1 MFIRLFALVA
11 FCFFQI
17 CTAAELVLPTVDAEI
32 DPARSFWNDHV
43 HYPFP
48 HQYALVKDKQ
58 GRTWEIAYA
67 DLFRGET
74 GQRAKAPVLVLLHGR
89 GMNSGYWGQLME
101 RPLAAGWRVVAID
114 WSNSGKSLPKNLDRP
129 VTRSL
134 EDSRYIVHDLV
145 VRHLGIAKASYLGH
159 SLGGQLA
166 AGYALQFPE
175 NVERLVLYAPG
186 GLESMAAIE
195 QNGFRYDD
203 PTLEKRPEVFLKAWR
218 EGKLLSMGESQE
230 AVEKSFYVTPR
241 PGAIAYLQRGD
252 KLNDFMVA
260 SRASILKG
268 NPRERER
275 FQQNYA
281 WETIASVSE
290 CRIEDKESLP
300 NRIPKL
306 KVPTLLALGALDP
319 IILPDNAEHVFGFA
333 RRNQSPIQIKIY
345 EKGGHFIHTDL
356 PELFSR
362 EVLDFLTTGKAAE
375 PLYQGV
381 KAPERTPLANLP
393 PEVLRFKQR
402 AEAAYAKQDIEAIKR
417 AIYHP
422 DYRRDGQ
429 SLKEHL
435 DTFAAYVPMISQWQM
450 LIYSVEREGDLF
462 VLDVEVKTSLGN
474 VKNKV
479 WLKESNGEWFSY
491 GNQK

>member
-1 MFIRLFALVA
+1 MPMRILLLALLFLCRMCLA
-11 FCFFQI
+11 
-17 CTAAELVLPTVDAEI
+17 TELLPTVDAQI
-32 DPARSFWNDHV
+32 DPAKSFWNDHV

-48 HQYALVKDKQ
+48 HQYALVKDKP

-67 DLFRGET
+67 DLFRGEAA
-74 GQRAKAPVLVLLHGR
+74 QRAKAPVLVLLHGR

-101 RPLAAGWRVVAID
+101 RPLAAGWRVIAID
-114 WSNSGKSLPKNLDRP
+114 WSNSGKSLPRNLDRP

-134 EDSRYIVHDLV
+134 EDSRYLVRDLV

-166 AGYALQFPE
+166 AGYGLLFPE

-186 GLESMAAIE
+186 GLESLPTIE

-203 PTLEKRPEVFLKAWR
+203 PSLEKRPEVFLKAWR
-218 EGKLLSMGESQE
+218 EGRLVSMGETQE
-230 AVEKSFYVTPR
+230 AIEKSFYVSPR
-241 PGAIAYLQRGD
+241 PGAQAYLQRGD
-252 KLNDFMVA
+252 PLNEFMVA
-260 SRASILKG
+260 SRASTLKG

-281 WETIASVSE
+281 WETVASVSE
-290 CRIEDKESLP
+290 CRIEDGDSLP
-300 NRIPKL
+300 SRLPKL
-306 KVPTLLALGALDP
+306 KVPTFLALGALDP
-319 IILPDNAEHVFGFA
+319 VILPDNAEHVYGFA

-362 EVLDFLTTGKAAE
+362 EVLDFLTTGKVAE
-375 PLYQGV
+375 PVYRGI
-381 KAPERTPLANLP
+381 KAERTPLTNLP
-393 PEVLRFKQR
+393 PEVLRYKQR
-402 AEAAYAKQDIEAIKR
+402 AEAAYAKQDIEEIRR

-435 DTFAAYVPMISQWQM
+435 DSFAAYVPMISQWQM

-462 VLDVEVKTSLGN
+462 VLDVAVKTSLGN

-479 WLKESNGEWFSY
+479 WLKELNGEWFSY